1 MNKEP
6 VIEQIIRYSKE
17 IIRLKEVKQMFEKI
31 ALILT
36 FSKIKLYSTNR
47 GISNS
52 IIEIET
58 RIFEVR
64 LQIRQL
70 LLPLL
75 DNLHEEY
82 EEYKDINTSNWELS
96 SFEINRGYVELTA
109 LNGDT
114 HILFLKEYKDSKH
127 HYKQGDI
134 VQLHLC
140 APQLGNLKL
149 KTIRT

>member
-47 GISNS
+47 GVSNS

-70 LLPLL
+70 LLPLVT
-75 DNLHEEY
+75 NLY
-82 EEYKDINTSNWELS
+82 EEYKDDPSSNWELS
-96 SFEINRGYVELTA
+96 SFEINRGYVELTG
-109 LNGDT
+109 LNGDKY
-114 HILFLKEYKDSKH
+114 ILFLKEYRDIKH

-140 APQLGNLKL
+140 ASQLGNLKL